1 MIYECEELGYC
12 PHMSAG
18 FVSCRDHCGL
28 GADEDEYEYSETD
41 ILIALSAADNE
52 FIDFD
57 DEYKV
62 YVDRVRDRI
71 CKRF

>member
-12 PHMSAG
+12 PHMSDG

-28 GADEDEYEYSETD
+28 GADEDEYSETD

-62 YVDRVRDRI
+62 YVDRVRDRVY
-71 CKRF
+71 KRF